1 MKKNLWLGAKAFAA
15 CLLTLAL
22 LAGCSAEPAASAQP
36 QTSETASTEDTSSA
50 AVTGES
56 ITLTLESSQQNVSG
70 NAYAF
75 SEDNI
80 AAFEDKY
87 PNITVE
93 VLLDP
98 DEQITSILQTKLA
111 AGQPSDIVVYNKVSA
126 ENELDAM
133 NNFVDLSEEPFV
145 ERLIDP
151 SLFQAPDGKIYGFAM
166 KNTSMEMGIVY
177 DKDMFEEM
185 GVQVP
190 QNFDEFLEA
199 CSVIKSNG
207 VTPIYAPFKDNFT
220 FQMYTSDAWGYY
232 AQEIEPGLWDKI
244 NANEVAWT
252 EVPAFEESLTKLY
265 NLYTEGYMQETLLSD
280 DYASYINVFQNKQC
294 AMMAGSNQTIEEM
307 AEKLPDGNYGLFPF
321 PMFEGEN
328 EYITVGQLDCM
339 FFVPKDAS
347 HVNEAKEFIDFLAQ
361 PEQCDRAQAAGSF
374 SPSIKDAQSPEMTPF
389 QEEMGEYYD
398 AGHVAVEMNT
408 YMYVDLNDLWKYYQ
422 DMFAG
427 VKTPQ
432 QVLQE
437 WDTKFSDLMQ
447 QKEKEGF

>member
-1 MKKNLWLGAKAFAA
+1 MKKKFRCAANAFAS
-15 CLLTLAL
+15 CLLAASL
-22 LAGCSAEPAASAQP
+22 LAGCSADTAVSSAQP
-36 QTSETASTEDTSSA
+36 AANSA
-50 AVTGES
+50 ASEAESNTVTTDT

-70 NAYAF
+70 NPYAF

-80 AAFEDKY
+80 AAFEEKY

-111 AGQPSDIVVYNKVSA
+111 AGQPSDIIVYNKVSA
-126 ENELDAM
+126 ENELDAV
-133 NNFVDLSEEPFV
+133 NNFVDLSDEPFV
-145 ERLIDP
+145 ERLIDH

-177 DKDMFEEM
+177 DKDMFAEM

-190 QNFDEFLEA
+190 QSYDEFLEV
-199 CSVIKSNG
+199 CSVIKSKG

-232 AQEIEPGLWDKI
+232 AQVIEPGLWDKI
-244 NANEVAWT
+244 NSNEVAWT

-265 NLYTEGYMQETLLSD
+265 ALYTEGYMQETLLSD
-280 DYASYINVFQNKQC
+280 DYAGYINVFQNKQC

-339 FFVPKDAS
+339 FFVPKDAA
-347 HVNEAKEFIDFLAQ
+347 HVNEAKEFINFLAQ
-361 PEQCDRAQAAGSF
+361 PEQCDRAQEAGSF
-374 SPSIKDAQSPEMTPF
+374 SPSVKDAKSPEMTPF
-389 QEEMGEYYD
+389 QEEMAAYYEE
-398 AGHVAVEMNT
+398 GRVAVEMNT